1 MTPESVPKRSAS
13 VRARKFRGQLLI
25 SINEE
30 TFELSD
36 SAEFIFRGING
47 RRSVQEIGVL
57 LAEKYEIPVDTAV
70 EDVAELLDALARS
83 DILEFPG

>member
-1 MTPESVPKRSAS
+1 MTPESIPKRRTS
-13 VRARKFRGQLLI
+13 VRARKFRGQLLV
-25 SINEE
+25 SIDEE
-30 TFELSD
+30 TFELSE

-57 LAEKYEIPVDTAV
+57 LAEKYAIPVDTAV